1 MADLLNDIIDSLDSN
16 VKRKNEY
23 LEESYQ
29 QTDWTKIEQ
38 LEIKRSLNRIIE
50 TSPEAQDN
58 NAYAYLGRGAK
69 LNKLTDPFRVQAYK
83 ETESSTARGLAKT
96 IERYARQ
103 HTILQAFSS

>member
-29 QTDWTKIEQ
+29 QTNWTKIEQ
-38 LEIKRSLNRIIE
+38 LETKRNLNRIIE
-50 TSPEAQDN
+50 TSPEAQVN
-58 NAYAYLGRGAK
+58 NAYADLERGAK